1 MWWKKSIGA
10 KLILVVGF
18 ILLLSIGIF
27 AYVNIAS
34 QKKQLTGEVM
44 RGAIRISETIRRST
58 RNDML
63 RNLREDLHQMI
74 ETIGQQEGLEKIRVF
89 NKDGQIMFSSD
100 KIEIGEMVDKKAE
113 ACYACHSAEKP
124 LERLDTPDRS
134 RIFKI
139 KERHR
144 VLGVISAIYN
154 EPDCYTPDCHA
165 HPPEQ
170 KVLGVLDIGMSL
182 ADVDQEIK
190 GAQNKMIIFAIIA
203 FLVISMAI
211 SISINRY
218 VTRPVRELVKE
229 TQKISVGDLSNGISI
244 KTEDEIGQ
252 LSSAFSRMT
261 IGLRKLDEKL
271 LEWGKTLEQKVEQR
285 TKELRSTQDQ
295 LLQSEK
301 MASLGK
307 LAAGVAHEINS
318 PLTGILTYSSLL
330 FKAKKDED
338 PEKEDLEV
346 IVNETNRCKM
356 IVKGLL
362 DFARQTEPQK
372 VLSDINEV
380 INKSINLISHQ
391 AGIQNVKIEKKI
403 KPDLPKIMIDAGQIQ
418 QVFINILLNA
428 IEAMPQ
434 GGALTVSSGI
444 EDEMVAI
451 RFTDTGIGI
460 PRENLL
466 KIFDPFFTTK
476 KQGKGTGLGLSVSYG
491 IIERHR
497 GKLEVKSQVGKGTT
511 FTIKLPIKEIAP
523 EIGEKEKL

>member
-1 MWWKKSIGA
+1 MLRKSIGA

-18 ILLLSIGIF
+18 ILILSIGVF

-34 QKKQLTGEVM
+34 LKKQLTAEVM
-44 RGAIRISETIRRST
+44 QGALRISETVRRST

-100 KIEIGEMVDKKAE
+100 KIEIGKMVDKKAE

-134 RIFKI
+134 RIFKS
-139 KERHR
+139 KPGHR

-154 EPDCYTPDCHA
+154 EPDCYTPACHA

-182 ADVDQEIK
+182 ADVDQGIK
-190 GAQNKMIIFAIIA
+190 SAQNKMIIFAIIA

-218 VTRPVRELVKE
+218 VARPVRELVKA
-229 TQKISVGDLSNGISI
+229 TQKVAEGDLNYSI
-244 KTEDEIGQ
+244 PSKTEDEIGQ
-252 LSSAFSRMT
+252 LASSFNQMT
-261 IGLRKLDEKL
+261 LDLRKLDEKL
-271 LEWGKTLEQKVEQR
+271 LEWGKTLEQKVEER
-285 TKELRSTQDQ
+285 TEELRKTQNQ

-330 FKAKKDED
+330 HKAKKED
-338 PEKEDLEV
+338 DPDKEDLEV

-372 VLSDINEV
+372 ALSDINEV

-391 AGIQNVKIEKKI
+391 ASIQNVKIEKKI
-403 KPDLPKIMIDAGQIQ
+403 KPDLPKIMIDPGQIQ

-434 GGALTVSSGI
+434 GGTLTISSEI
-444 EDEMVAI
+444 EDDLAVIE
-451 RFTDTGIGI
+451 FTDTGIGI
-460 PRENLL
+460 PEENLP

-497 GKLEVKSQVGKGTT
+497 GKLQVKSQMSRGTT
-511 FTIKLPIKEIAP
+511 FTVKLPT
-523 EIGEKEKL
+523 KEKIFETEEKGKQ

>member
-1 MWWKKSIGA
+1 MWPKSIGA

-18 ILLLSIGIF
+18 ILMLSIGIF

-34 QKKQLTGEVM
+34 QKKQLIGEVM
-44 RGAIRISETIRRST
+44 RGAIRISETVRRST
-58 RNDML
+58 RYDML
-63 RNLREDLHQMI
+63 RNLSEDVHQII

-89 NKDGQIMFSSD
+89 NKDGQIMFSTD
-100 KIEIGEMVDKKAE
+100 KNEIGEMVDKKAE

-134 RIFKI
+134 RIFKA
-139 KERHR
+139 KAGHR

-154 EPDCYTPDCHA
+154 EPDCYTPPCHA

-182 ADVDQEIK
+182 TDVDKEIN
-190 GAQNKMIIFAIIA
+190 GAQNKMILFTIIA
-203 FLVISMAI
+203 FLVISMTI
-211 SISINRY
+211 SISIHRY
-218 VTRPVRELVKE
+218 VTRSVRELVKA
-229 TQKISVGDLSNGISI
+229 TKKIAEGDLNYSIPI
-244 KTEDEIGQ
+244 KTEGELAQ
-252 LSSAFSRMT
+252 LASSFNQMT
-261 IGLRKLDEKL
+261 SDLKKADEKL
-271 LEWGKTLEQKVEQR
+271 VEWGKTLEQKVDQR
-285 TKELRSTQDQ
+285 TEELRKTQNQ
-295 LLQSEK
+295 LIQSEK

-330 FKAKKDED
+330 HKAKKDED
-338 PEKEDLEV
+338 PDKEDLEV

-391 AGIQNVKIEKKI
+391 ASLQSVKIEKKI
-403 KPDLPKIMIDAGQIQ
+403 KPDLPKIMIDVGQVQ

-434 GGALTVSSGI
+434 GGTLTVSSEI

-451 RFTDTGIGI
+451 RFTDTGTGI
-460 PRENLL
+460 SEKDLP

-511 FTIKLPIKEIAP
+511 FTAKLPLKEKVS
-523 EIGEKEKL
+523 EIGEKGKG

>member
-1 MWWKKSIGA
+1 MWRKSIGA

-18 ILLLSIGIF
+18 ILILSMGIF

-44 RGAIRISETIRRST
+44 RGAIRISETVRRST
-58 RNDML
+58 RYDML
-63 RNLREDLHQMI
+63 RYQSDDVHQII
-74 ETIGQQEGLEKIRVF
+74 ETIGEQKGLEKIRVF
-89 NKDGQIMFSSD
+89 NKDGKIMFSTD
-100 KIEIGEMVDKKAE
+100 KNDIGEMVDKKAE
-113 ACYACHSAEKP
+113 ACYACHAAEKP

-134 RIFKI
+134 RIFTAKTG
-139 KERHR
+139 HR

-182 ADVDQEIK
+182 EDVDKEIK

-203 FLVISMAI
+203 CLIIAVTI

-218 VTRPVRELVKE
+218 VTRPVRELVKG
-229 TQKISVGDLSNGISI
+229 TKKIAEGDLSNGIFI

-252 LSSAFSRMT
+252 LASAFTQMT
-261 IGLRKLDEKL
+261 LDLKKADEKL
-271 LEWGKTLEQKVEQR
+271 VEWGKTLEQKVQQR
-285 TKELRSTQDQ
+285 TEELRKTENQ
-295 LLQSEK
+295 LMQSDK
-301 MASLGK
+301 VASLGK

-330 FKAKKDED
+330 LKAKKEGD

-346 IVNETNRCKM
+346 IVNETNRCKK
-356 IVKGLL
+356 IIKGLL
-362 DFARQTEPQK
+362 DFARQSEPQK
-372 VLSDINEV
+372 VLSHINEV
-380 INKSINLISHQ
+380 IDKSIDLVSHQ
-391 AGIQNVKIEKKI
+391 AGLQNIKIEKKI
-403 KPDLPKIMIDAGQIQ
+403 KPDLPKTMIDVGQIQ

-434 GGALTVSSGI
+434 GGILTVSSGI
-444 EDEMVAI
+444 EGQMATV

-460 PRENLL
+460 PKEVLP
-466 KIFDPFFTTK
+466 KILDPFFTTK

-497 GKLEVKSQVGKGTT
+497 GKLEVKSKVGKGTT
-511 FTIKLPIKEIAP
+511 FTVKLPIEERTSEIA
-523 EIGEKEKL
+523 EKGNQ

>member
-1 MWWKKSIGA
+1 MLPKSIGA

-18 ILLLSIGIF
+18 ILILAIGIF

-34 QKKQLTGEVM
+34 QKKQLTGEVL
-44 RGAIRISETIRRST
+44 RGALRISETVRRST

-89 NKDGQIMFSSD
+89 NKEGKIMFSSD
-100 KIEIGEMVDKKAE
+100 KNDIGEMVDKKAE
-113 ACYACHSAEKP
+113 ACYVCHAAEKP

-134 RIFKI
+134 RIFKT
-139 KERHR
+139 KDGHR
-144 VLGVISAIYN
+144 VLGVISGIYN

-182 ADVDQEIK
+182 TDVDKDIK
-190 GAQNKMIIFAIIA
+190 TAQNNMTIFAIIA
-203 FLVISMAI
+203 FLVISVAI
-211 SISINRY
+211 SISIKRY
-218 VTRPVRELVKE
+218 ITRPVRELVKE
-229 TQKISVGDLSNGISI
+229 TQKIARGDLSNGIHI

-252 LSSAFSRMT
+252 LSSAFTQMT
-261 IGLRKLDEKL
+261 FDLKKADEKL
-271 LEWGKTLEQKVEQR
+271 VEWAKTLEQKVEER
-285 TKELRSTQDQ
+285 TEELRKTQNQ

-330 FKAKKDED
+330 HKAKKDDD
-338 PEKEDLEV
+338 PDKEDLEV

-362 DFARQTEPQK
+362 EFARQTEPQK
-372 VLSDINEV
+372 ALSDITEV

-391 AGIQNVKIEKKI
+391 ASIQNVKIDKKI
-403 KPDLPKIMIDAGQIQ
+403 QPDIPKILIDGGQIQ

-434 GGALTVSSGI
+434 GGTLTISSGI
-444 EDEMVAI
+444 KDDLAVIE
-451 RFTDTGIGI
+451 FTDTGIGI
-460 PRENLL
+460 PEGNLP

-497 GKLEVKSQVGKGTT
+497 GKLDVKSQVGRGTT
-511 FTIKLPIKEIAP
+511 FTVKLPIKEISL
-523 EIGEKEKL
+523 EIGKKGNE

>member
-1 MWWKKSIGA
+1 MWQKSIGV

-27 AYVNIAS
+27 AYVSIAS
-34 QKKQLTGEVM
+34 QKKQLTDEVL
-44 RGAIRISETIRRST
+44 RGALRISETVRRST

-74 ETIGQQEGLEKIRVF
+74 NTIGQQEGLEKIRVF
-89 NKDGQIMFSSD
+89 NKEGKIMFSSD
-100 KIEIGEMVDKKAE
+100 KSEIGEMVDKKAE

-134 RIFKI
+134 RIFKA
-139 KERHR
+139 KVGHR
-144 VLGVISAIYN
+144 VLGVISGIYN

-182 ADVDQEIK
+182 ADVDEEIK
-190 GAQNKMIIFAIIA
+190 SAQNKMIIFAIIA

-218 VTRPVRELVKE
+218 VTRPVRELVKA
-229 TQKISVGDLSNGISI
+229 TKKIAEGDLNYSI
-244 KTEDEIGQ
+244 PVKTEDEIGQ
-252 LSSAFSRMT
+252 LASSFGHMT
-261 IGLRKLDEKL
+261 SDLKKLDEKL

-285 TKELRSTQDQ
+285 TEELRKTQNQ

-330 FKAKKDED
+330 FKAKQNED

-346 IVNETNRCKM
+346 IVNETNRCKT

-362 DFARQTEPQK
+362 DFARQTEPQRAW
-372 VLSDINEV
+372 SDINEV
-380 INKSINLISHQ
+380 IDKSINLISHQ

-403 KPDLPKIMIDAGQIQ
+403 KPDLPKIMIDPGQIQ

-434 GGALTVSSGI
+434 GGILTVSSGI
-444 EDEMVAI
+444 EGQMAVIGFA
-451 RFTDTGIGI
+451 DTGIGI
-460 PRENLL
+460 PEENLP

-476 KQGKGTGLGLSVSYG
+476 KIGKGTGLGLSVSYG
-491 IIERHR
+491 IIERHQ
-497 GKLEVKSQVGKGTT
+497 GKLGVKSQLGQGTT
-511 FTIKLPIKEIAP
+511 FTVKLPIKEEAL
-523 EIGEKEKL
+523 ETKEKGNQ